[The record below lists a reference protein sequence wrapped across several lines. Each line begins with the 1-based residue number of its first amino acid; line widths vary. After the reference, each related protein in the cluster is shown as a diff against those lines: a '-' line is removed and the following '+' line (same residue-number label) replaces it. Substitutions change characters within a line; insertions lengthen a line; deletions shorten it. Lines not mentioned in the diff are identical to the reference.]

1 MVKRRRYNAR
11 KWGTDLSGE
20 TLSMAGAGGK
30 RVSGSGR
37 PIRILYVCN
46 RYLPELGGLETHI
59 REVAQRLL
67 QEEDLEITVLATD
80 RTRAL
85 PRDDVV
91 NGTRVL
97 RVPSW
102 PRRRDYYF
110 APQVLKVVGQR
121 DRWDLVHCQG
131 IHSPVPVM
139 AMLAARWVGIP
150 YLVTFHTGG
159 HSQALRNRLRP
170 AQWRTLGPLL
180 RDAVALIGV
189 SQFEARMLSAHARL
203 ASDCVRVIRNGG
215 TLPPAVPGTAPVPG
229 RIVSTGRLER
239 YKGHH
244 RVIEALPHIAAAV
257 PDAHAVILGSGP
269 YETQLVQLARH
280 LRVADRVTIRSIDP
294 DSRLAMATALAE
306 ASVVAA
312 LSDYEAHPVGIME
325 ALSVGRP
332 VVGYRT
338 SGIAELVSEG
348 WVYGIDPRLPISDVG
363 GQIVAAMS
371 SPPLID
377 PSALPTWD
385 GCAKELGDLYR
396 SLVGSGPPVPGSY
409 KDSSRETQR
418 ESDAAISSR

>member
-1 MVKRRRYNAR
+1 VAR
-11 KWGTDLSGE
+11 
-20 TLSMAGAGGK
+20 AGGPS
-30 RVSGSGR
+30 VSGLGR
-37 PIRILYVCN
+37 PTRILYVCN

-59 REVAQRLL
+59 REVAQRLGR
-67 QEEDLEITVLATD
+67 EEDLEITVLATD

-139 AMLAARWVGIP
+139 AMLAARRAGIP

-170 AQWRTLGPLL
+170 AQWRMLGPLL

-189 SQFEARMLSAHARL
+189 SQFEARTLSVHARL

-215 TLPPAVPGTAPVPG
+215 TLPPPGPGIDPVPG
-229 RIVSTGRLER
+229 RIVSSGRLER

-244 RVIEALPHIAAAV
+244 RVIEALPYITAAV
-257 PDAHAVILGSGP
+257 PDAHVVILGSGV
-269 YETQLVQLARH
+269 YETQLVELARCMG
-280 LRVADRVTIRSIDP
+280 VADRVTIRSIDP
-294 DSRLAMATALAE
+294 GDRAAMADALAE

-312 LSDYEAHPVGIME
+312 LSDYEAHPVGVME

-332 VVGYRT
+332 VVGYQT
-338 SGIAELVSEG
+338 SGIAELVAEG
-348 WVYGIDPRLPISDVG
+348 WVYGIDPRSAISDVA
-363 GQIVAAMS
+363 GQITTAMS
-371 SPPLID
+371 SEPLVD
-377 PSALPTWD
+377 PSAIPTWD
-385 GCAKELGDLYR
+385 GCAQQLADLYR
-396 SLVGSGPPVPGSY
+396 SLLGPTTPVPASV
-409 KDSSRETQR
+409 K
-418 ESDAAISSR
+418 